1 MQNGK
6 QIEVSHKMQKNIDR
20 CYLFLVVLY
29 FLLASAQLINILV
42 NLTAGSNE
50 GTFFVFVNATID
62 RIIIYSLNFVT
73 MLYAAAKLR
82 KILPAFTV
90 FAYLLAS
97 YFVFMQTVDMFTIL
111 ISFFVLVWFFTSPQ
125 PFTTMKRKK
134 AISLLVLYL
143 LLILVIIEASALAC
157 WFIFP
162 FAPKLGQMGACKYLV
177 DMETKMFL
185 LAGSLAPV
193 FTILL
198 LFSWISKPFFP
209 RWNILKRLHA
219 IFTQGNN
226 HSKTVH
232 AKRHFTLLLLA
243 CPIILSFL
251 VTLYPFS
258 PKLNVN
264 VKPIGVDFPAYEEWL
279 TNSTNKNPFSIISS
293 FFFEHPDRPLS
304 LFFIYLIKSASGLAA
319 STVIQFFPLILAPA
333 LVSAVYF
340 FVRETKNISHTSLF
354 AAFLAVFSFQ
364 VTVEMYGF
372 LLSNWMA
379 LIELYL
385 FMGFYFSSLK
395 KKSYCRMMVAFLLS
409 IALLFTHAETWGMTI
424 GVLAAYLLLT
434 IIRHRKNLSAIRFET
449 RFLIILILVNVLMCI
464 ARNYAVGLAAGNI
477 ETVRLAQNTVSLG
490 ALDSFGHDL
499 LYTLFHTMYGLF
511 VNPTALLLA
520 ALGSFI
526 IVSDDTP
533 VNRYLT
539 AWLIGSSI
547 FFVLC
552 SGWIIKS
559 RILVNLPL
567 PVLEAVGL
575 VGVTRIVRKVFDP
588 DKTSSINL
596 LTILFILL
604 VGLNYAF
611 RCAFEMAFYFS
622 P

>member
-1 MQNGK
+1 MQNRK
-6 QIEVSHKMQKNIDR
+6 QVKVSHKMQKKIDS

-42 NLTAGSNE
+42 NLTAGSSE
-50 GTFFVFVNATID
+50 GTFFVFVNAPID
-62 RIIIYSLNFVT
+62 RIIVYSLNFVT
-73 MLYAAAKLR
+73 MLYIAVKLR
-82 KILPAFTV
+82 KTLPAFII
-90 FAYLLAS
+90 FAYLLVS

-111 ISFFVLVWFFTSPQ
+111 ISFFVLVWFLTNPQ
-125 PFTTMKRKK
+125 PFTTMQRKK

-143 LLILVIIEASALAC
+143 LLILVIIEASALTC

-162 FAPKLGQMGACKYLV
+162 FAPKLGQIGACKYLV
-177 DMETKMFL
+177 DMETKTFL

-193 FTILL
+193 FTVLL
-198 LFSWISKPFFP
+198 LFSWTSKPFFSHYK
-209 RWNILKRLHA
+209 ILRHLRSL
-219 IFTQGNN
+219 FTQNDDS
-226 HSKTVH
+226 SKSAFV
-232 AKRHFTLLLLA
+232 KRHFTLLLFA
-243 CPIILSFL
+243 CSIILSFL
-251 VTLYPFS
+251 VSLYPFA
-258 PKLNVN
+258 PKLNLN
-264 VKPIGVDFPAYEEWL
+264 MNPIGVDFPAYEEWL
-279 TNSTNKNPFSIISS
+279 TNSTNKDFFSASTG
-293 FFFEHPDRPLS
+293 FFLEHPYRPLS
-304 LFFIYLIKSASGLAA
+304 LFFMYLIKSASGLAA
-319 STVIQFFPLILAPA
+319 STVVQFSPLILAPA

-340 FVRETKNISHTSLF
+340 FVRETKNLSHASLF

-364 VTVEMYGF
+364 ITVEMYGF

-395 KKSYCRMMVAFLLS
+395 KKSYCRMLVALLLS
-409 IALLFTHAETWGMTI
+409 IALLFTHSWTWGMSI
-424 GVLAAYLLLT
+424 GVLAAYLLLAL
-434 IIRHRKNLSAIRFET
+434 IHHRKSLSAIRFET
-449 RFLIILILVNVLMCI
+449 WFLIILILVNVLVCI
-464 ARNYAVGLAAGNI
+464 ARNYVLGLSAGNF
-477 ETVRLAQNTVSLG
+477 ETAKLVQSTVSVG
-490 ALDSFGHDL
+490 ALESFGHDL

-520 ALGSFI
+520 VLGSCI

-533 VNRYLT
+533 VNLYLT

-596 LTILFILL
+596 LTILFIVL